1 MPSNETL
8 DARFR
13 GADQTGFPALVSL
26 DDRGQVLW
34 VLGIAK
40 ERLGIVW
47 MAPSQIATVLRDVFG
62 VHVSRQRVQAIVA
75 GERTAIAGSRRGRV
89 RSYQIM
95 KSGLDG
101 LLAKGPDV
109 VFIEPDKA
117 LSGLRS
123 AQAMMQS
130 LVGLV
135 RVCDPYIESA
145 SLDLLVDA
153 TKATHIRLLTVNIAK
168 AQIFARD
175 LAAFRKEH
183 GTNIEVRQAAAG
195 KLHDRYAIDDARML
209 LFGTSLNGIGKKQS
223 FIVEL
228 GSDMRQTALVAFESS
243 WAVAAVVA

>member
-1 MPSNETL
+1 MPGNETL

-13 GADQTGFPALVSL
+13 GADQTGFPALASL

-47 MAPSQIATVLRDVFG
+47 MPPSQIATVLRDVYG
-62 VHVSRQRVQAIVA
+62 VHVSRQRVQGIVA
-75 GERTAIAGSRRGRV
+75 GERTAIAGSRRGGV

-95 KSGLDG
+95 KVGLDG
-101 LLAKGPDV
+101 LLAKSPDV
-109 VFIEPDKA
+109 LFIEPDKA
-117 LSGLRS
+117 LTGLRS

-135 RVCDPYIESA
+135 RFCDPYIESA
-145 SLDLLVDA
+145 SLDLLAEA
-153 TKATHIRLLTVNIAK
+153 TKATEIRLLTVNIAK
-168 AQIFARD
+168 AQVFARD

-183 GTNIEVRQAAAG
+183 APKIEVRQAAAG
-195 KLHDRYAIDDARML
+195 TLHDRYAVDDARML

-228 GSDMRQTALVAFESS
+228 GADLRQTALVAFDAS
-243 WAVAAVVA
+243 WNAATVVV